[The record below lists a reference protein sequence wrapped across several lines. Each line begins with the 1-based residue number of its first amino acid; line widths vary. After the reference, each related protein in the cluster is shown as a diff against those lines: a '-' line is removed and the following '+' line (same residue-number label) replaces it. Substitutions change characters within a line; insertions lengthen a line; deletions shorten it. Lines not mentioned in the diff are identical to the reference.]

1 MRRQRDVGIK
11 IRVWGETAC
20 FTRPEMKV
28 ERVTYDVITPS
39 AARGILESIYWH
51 PGMYYQIDRIYV
63 LKPIRFTNLR
73 RNEVGVKILAGDVL
87 SMAKGGSVPKIVT
100 SDVIQQRAS
109 MMLYDVD
116 YVIEAHICISKNA
129 EDGDLLK
136 HKNILKR
143 RLERGACYSQPY
155 LGTRE
160 CTAYFSA
167 WNEERV
173 PSIPETKDLG
183 WMLYDMD
190 YSNQSNI
197 LPKFF
202 RAQMDH
208 GVIDLTKCGTVI

>member
-1 MRRQRDVGIK
+1 MGIK